1 MTPLLKKNM
10 KRVIGLCVLLS
21 LFLLSYAGSI
31 DGLIEAQTKALKEG
45 NNNAVIEIGK
55 IALEKFK
62 RGERD
67 TLTSKFLDIAGNTSV
82 NSRRYIE
89 AFEFY
94 IAMVDLGKSTKHC
107 RSVSLGYNNIGNIYE
122 YFGDYE
128 RAYHYYIKS
137 YETAIGSS
145 DSYMRAASLLNL
157 VNITSILGRN
167 QEAVKYYDLLEK
179 ESLHSPQETSYW
191 RNLSK
196 VSLLMAEKDFSKS
209 IEKAKEVETIAN
221 DNDFSED
228 LKYLPI
234 EKIADSY
241 YKMGQ
246 LDSSLFYAN
255 KIIYNPN
262 SLKAFPDILIN
273 TYKTILHVYEAK
285 GLSDSINKYKIL
297 YVNLSDSIYNRRE
310 FNEILEFFNNYEE
323 EEVNSRIYT
332 LNNQIYQKNVFIV
345 VVGLLLFI
353 LLSFFL
359 VIFTHYRRLK
369 NLNRLLISKNDDLIT
384 NSNENKKLIGQI
396 VSLVDSMEEKD
407 KNDPNYINNNIKNS
421 ACSID
426 FSEQQRM
433 SLLKKISDVMQ
444 NESIISDSSFSLPQL
459 AQLVNSNTTYV
470 SSIINQTY
478 NKNFKAYLNEY
489 RIQIAS
495 RRLIEDDMMTIQAI
509 AESVGFKSIPNFIAT
524 FKKYM
529 GMTPSVYKKMTK

>member
-1 MTPLLKKNM
+1 M
-10 KRVIGLCVLLS
+10 KRVLSLCVLLFS
-21 LFLLSYAGSI
+21 FLLISAGSSE
-31 DGLIEAQTKALKEG
+31 GLVELQTIALKAG
-45 NNNAVIEIGK
+45 RSNDVIEIGK

-67 TLTSKFLDIAGNTSV
+67 TLISKALDIAGNSSV
-82 NSRRYIE
+82 NSRRYVE

-94 IAMVDLGKSTKHC
+94 VAMVDLGKQIKHN
-107 RSVSLGYNNIGNIYE
+107 RSISLGYNNIGNIYE

-128 RAYHYYIKS
+128 RAYHYYKRS
-137 YETAIGSS
+137 YETATRSS

-167 QEAVKYYDLLEK
+167 QDANKYFNLLEK
-179 ESLHSPQETSYW
+179 ESLHSPEETSFW
-191 RNLSK
+191 RELSK
-196 VSLLMAEKDFSKS
+196 VSLLMAEKEFSKS
-209 IEKAKEVETIAN
+209 IEKAKEVESIAN
-221 DNDFSED
+221 DNDFRED

-234 EKIADSY
+234 EKIAASY
-241 YKMGQ
+241 YNLDN
-246 LDSSLFYAN
+246 LDSAIYYAN
-255 KIIYNPN
+255 KIINNPN

-273 TYKTILHVYEAK
+273 SYKTLLNVYEKK
-285 GLSDSINKYKIL
+285 GSEDSINKYKIL

-310 FNEILEFFNNYEE
+310 FNEILELFNNYEE

-332 LNNQIYQKNVFIV
+332 LNNQIYQKNVFILI
-345 VVGLLLFI
+345 VGLLLLI
-353 LLSFFL
+353 LLGLFL
-359 VIFTHYRRLK
+359 VIYNHYRKLK

-384 NSNENKKLIGQI
+384 NSNENKRLIGQI

-407 KNDPNYINNNIKNS
+407 KNNPDYNSNNVKNS
-421 ACSID
+421 SYTID

-444 NESIISDSSFSLPQL
+444 NETIISDSSFSLPQL

-495 RRLIEDDMMTIQAI
+495 RRLVEDDMMTIQAI

-529 GMTPSVYKKMTK
+529 GMTPSVYKKMTR